1 MSPKT
6 KISKQDIISASI
18 ELVRKGGEDAL
29 NTRAIASHLGC
40 STQPV
45 FSNFSSMEE
54 LKMEVVKAA
63 DGLCNEYTAAE
74 IARDEFPIYK
84 ARGMAYIRFAKE
96 EKQLF
101 KLLYMRDRADE
112 NIEEQ
117 NDSAAKDAISNVV
130 DLTGLDNNSA
140 SLFHLEMWAF
150 VHGIA
155 SMIATGFLDL
165 DRELIS
171 KMLTDAYQGLKHRF
185 EKE

>member
-1 MSPKT
+1 MAPKT

-54 LKMEVVKAA
+54 LKMEVVKVA